1 MAEDNFNCKSQN
13 GLFAVFDGHAGDKA
27 ADYCQQHFNERLVQ
41 KAEALERGDTCQTIK
56 DGKCLSSKLEA

>member
-1 MAEDNFNCKSQN
+1 MAEDNFNRKLHN

-27 ADYCQQHFNERLVQ
+27 ADYCQSNFNERLVQ

-56 DGKCLSSKLEA
+56 DGKLTKEY

>member
-27 ADYCQQHFNERLVQ
+27 ADYCQQHFNERLV
-41 KAEALERGDTCQTIK
+41 
-56 DGKCLSSKLEA
+56 